1 MKQVNLV
8 FPNQL
13 FKESPLFDIKAPI
26 YIVEEFLF
34 FKQYPFHKQKIAF
47 HRATMKKYADYLKKD
62 KKFHESNDGKNI
74 SNYAVDGALHY
85 SNALSKEFNVIA
97 IAASGIN
104 EKNIKISN
112 FLQLKNYTNKHGFIL
127 NIIKIN
133 SNF

>member
-1 MKQVNLV
+1 MTEELTKNIVREKL
-8 FPNQL
+8 L
-13 FKESPLFDIKAPI
+13 ESKSLGWQIEPEKSENILINKLLQKASKTGKGGQGYPEFI
-26 YIVEEFLF
+26 LTNPEYPELAIIVEC
-34 FKQYPFHKQKIAF
+34 
-47 HRATMKKYADYLKKD
+47 KKD

-112 FLQLKNYTNKHGFIL
+112 FLQLKNNKHF
-127 NIIKIN
+127 
-133 SNF
+133 